1 MILRAGREELPRL
14 TALWQTCFGDRPEEI
29 EVFWKIFGKTVD
41 VFCAKEGKD
50 IAAMVCALPAQL
62 VDESGES
69 HPAAYLYAVATAPA
83 YRRRG
88 LCGKVLAFAEAALRK
103 EGVSYALL
111 VPSEPPLFDLYRRY
125 GYRTVA
131 FRGAEKIFSA
141 PCAGTV
147 QEIDAEAYFNLRELL
162 LYENFL
168 SCGPDFLRY
177 QAIDDRLCRIET
189 AQQVFCA
196 VCAQEDG
203 LLTVKELLPYDPAA
217 AALLL
222 QASGAQRGVCLTPEG
237 RLPYAMGKALRGD
250 ALPQNLYF
258 GLAMD

>member
-1 MILRAGREELPRL
+1 MILRAGREDLPRL
-14 TALWQTCFGDRPEEI
+14 TALWQTCFGDRREEI
-29 EVFWKIFGKTVD
+29 EVFWKIFGKTAEI
-41 VFCAKEGKD
+41 FCAKEDKD
-50 IAAMVCALPAQL
+50 IAAMACALPVQV
-62 VDESGES
+62 VDEAGES

-88 LCGKVLAFAEAALRK
+88 LCGKVLAFAEDALRK
-103 EGVSYALL
+103 RGVSYALL
-111 VPSEPPLFDLYRRY
+111 VPAEPPLFGLYRRC

-131 FRGAEKIFSA
+131 FRGREEISAA

-162 LYENFL
+162 LYEDFL

-177 QAIDDRLCRIET
+177 QALGDRLCRIET

-222 QASGAQRGVCLTPEG
+222 RESGAQRGVCLTPEG
-237 RLPYAMGKALRGD
+237 ESPYAMGKALRGD
-250 ALPQNLYF
+250 ALPQKLYF

>member
-1 MILRAGREELPRL
+1 MRQGAGFCGSR
-14 TALWQTCFGDRPEEI
+14 TA
-29 EVFWKIFGKTVD
+29 
-41 VFCAKEGKD
+41 
-50 IAAMVCALPAQL
+50 
-62 VDESGES
+62 
-69 HPAAYLYAVATAPA
+69 
-83 YRRRG
+83 
-88 LCGKVLAFAEAALRK
+88 

-222 QASGAQRGVCLTPEG
+222 QASGAQGGICLTPEG

>member
-1 MILRAGREELPRL
+1 MILRAGREELPLL

-50 IAAMVCALPAQL
+50 LAAMVCALPVQL
-62 VDESGES
+62 VDESGQS

-88 LCGKVLAFAEAALRK
+88 LCGKVLTFAEAALRK

-111 VPSEPPLFDLYRRY
+111 VPSEPPLFDLYRHY

-131 FRGAEKIFSA
+131 FRGREEISAA

-177 QAIDDRLCRIET
+177 QALGDRL
-189 AQQVFCA
+189 
-196 VCAQEDG
+196 
-203 LLTVKELLPYDPAA
+203 PH
-217 AALLL
+217 
-222 QASGAQRGVCLTPEG
+222 
-237 RLPYAMGKALRGD
+237 
-250 ALPQNLYF
+250 
-258 GLAMD
+258 